1 MGEPTAT
8 ARGRFL
14 VFEGPEG
21 AGKSTQILRLKQ
33 RLEASGR
40 RPLLTREPGGTPA
53 GEAMRSVLLD
63 PSLQIAPLAE
73 FLLYS
78 AARAQH
84 VQEVIAP
91 ALARGQ
97 DVISDRFTGASVAY
111 QGYGRGLDLGLI
123 RQLNATATGGLKPDR
138 TLLLDLEPSRGL
150 ERVAARAAQ
159 DRLEAAGLDF
169 HLRTRDGFLEQARSD
184 DTWVVID
191 ADADEDTVAAAV
203 WRALEDLLDPAP
215 TGGAGAPSADGQA
228 PGGAGNGR
236 GAP

>member
-1 MGEPTAT
+1 MDEPSPA

-21 AGKSTQILRLKQ
+21 AGKSTQIARLKA
-33 RLEASGR
+33 RLERSGR

-53 GEAMRSVLLD
+53 GEAVRGVLLD
-63 PSLQIAPLAE
+63 PALEIAPLAE

-97 DVISDRFTGASVAY
+97 HVICDRFTGASVAY
-111 QGYGRGLDLGLI
+111 QGFGRGLDLGLI
-123 RQLNATATGGLKPDR
+123 HALNATATGGLKPDR
-138 TLLLDLEPSRGL
+138 TVLLDLEPGRGL
-150 ERVAARAAQ
+150 ERAAARAAK

-169 HLRTRDGFLEQARSD
+169 HLRTRDGFLEQARTD

-203 WRALEDLLDPAP
+203 WHAVEDLLAPEPA
-215 TGGAGAPSADGQA
+215 AGAALHAGEEPA
-228 PGGAGNGR
+228 GGAGNGS
-236 GAP
+236 GAR